1 MKEQKATQEKK
12 KTTKKVSK
20 FAKKP
25 AKPETVT
32 TAVSEEASAIESL
45 DNAETAVSN
54 IFFYTNDKF
63 FASLDNDEVIK
74 LVVARYPGF
83 AVTNTDAEIKVAL
96 VEMLKDEAF
105 MRSVLK
111 HFCITIYD
119 FVKMMNKNYGMLFK
133 GTFLKKVR
141 ALLLVYDN

>member
-1 MKEQKATQEKK
+1 M
-12 KTTKKVSK
+12 
-20 FAKKP
+20 
-25 AKPETVT
+25 
-32 TAVSEEASAIESL
+32 
-45 DNAETAVSN
+45 
-54 IFFYTNDKF
+54 
-63 FASLDNDEVIK
+63 IK

-96 VEMLKDEAF
+96 VEMLKDEEF